1 MKSVWVF
8 VAEIYDHF
16 GVFKFSLG
24 VLSVFFLFFDIWQ
37 LFTSAN
43 EILAVVS
50 VMCLMITVA
59 GHMGL
64 LGTESQVYYLVYLV
78 PCFLLVFGSIKGIEL
93 LGLRSGD
100 FELSALATVMSALVP
115 VLGAAFIASIIGVKR
130 VIFDLLK

>member
-1 MKSVWVF
+1 MKSVWGF
-8 VAEIYDHF
+8 VAKMCDDF
-16 GVFKFSLG
+16 GVFKFSLA
-24 VLSVFFLFFDIWQ
+24 VLSVFFLFFDVWQ

-64 LGTESQVYYLVYLV
+64 LGTESQAYYLVYLV
-78 PCFLLVFGSIKGIEL
+78 PCFLLGLGLINGIES

-115 VLGAAFIASIIGVKR
+115 VLGATCIASIICVKR
-130 VIFDLLK
+130 VIFG

>member
-1 MKSVWVF
+1 MKSVWGF
-8 VAEIYDHF
+8 VAKVYDNC
-16 GVFKFSLG
+16 GVFKFSLA
-24 VLSVFFLFFDIWQ
+24 VLSVYFLFFDVWQ

-64 LGTESQVYYLVYLV
+64 LGTGCQAYYLVYLV
-78 PCFLLVFGSIKGIEL
+78 PCFLLGLGSINGIEL

-115 VLGAAFIASIIGVKR
+115 VLGATFIASIICVKR
-130 VIFDLLK
+130 VFFG